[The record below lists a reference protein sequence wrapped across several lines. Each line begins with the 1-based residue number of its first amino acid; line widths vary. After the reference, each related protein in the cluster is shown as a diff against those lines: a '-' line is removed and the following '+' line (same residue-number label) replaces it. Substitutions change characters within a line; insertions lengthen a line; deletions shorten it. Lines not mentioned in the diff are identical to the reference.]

1 LDDVV
6 RRGVNTAGTAAAVTG
21 TDVLQK
27 VRKGMTVIQ
36 AQGYSPSVLAIDPA
50 GAEALDLLQTAGS
63 EKFCVWGPGRATP
76 TGPFGLTMRVWKN
89 AGTALLDADAFG
101 RLYVA
106 PVELR
111 SFEQDAGATNRQTF
125 RWRPTRSTRS
135 KGSLPGSGSS
145 STATRRRVTAPLA
158 PGLSGQS
165 RCRRPG

>member
-63 EKFCVWGPGRATP
+63 EKFYVWGPGRATP

-125 RWRPTRSTRS
+125 RLETNALYTVER
-135 KGSLPGSGSS
+135 L
-145 STATRRRVTAPLA
+145 TA
-158 PGLSGQS
+158 GL
-165 RCRRPG
+165 RII